1 MFSKLAK
8 SEQKLL
14 FCSSLRRLN
23 INVLVNLVNIA
34 HFLGLLPSSD
44 RLTINKVYHTDM
56 KLSGVEYTILNAAL
70 CDAGTYECLASNM
83 HGNATKKVRV
93 GVTAVSPSG

>member
-8 SEQKLL
+8 YEQKLL

-44 RLTINKVYHTDM
+44 RLTINKVYDTDM

-70 CDAGTYECLASNM
+70 SDAGTYECLASNM